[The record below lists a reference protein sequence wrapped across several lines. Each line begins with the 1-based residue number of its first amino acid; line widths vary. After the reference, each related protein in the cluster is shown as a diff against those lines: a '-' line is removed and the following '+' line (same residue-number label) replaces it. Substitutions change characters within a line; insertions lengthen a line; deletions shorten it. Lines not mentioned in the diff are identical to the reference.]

1 MGKRGGGAEWEIA
14 VVRVGGEGW
23 GQGVGVGVRVRLG
36 VRLRPGGARL
46 TGRDAARRVA
56 AVRLAAQ
63 ARAGVACR
71 HERCCL
77 LVADGCNDR

>member
-23 GQGVGVGVRVRLG
+23 G
-36 VRLRPGGARL
+36 GGESETGGLRL

-63 ARAGVACR
+63 ARAGVARR

-77 LVADGCNDR
+77 LVADGRNDR